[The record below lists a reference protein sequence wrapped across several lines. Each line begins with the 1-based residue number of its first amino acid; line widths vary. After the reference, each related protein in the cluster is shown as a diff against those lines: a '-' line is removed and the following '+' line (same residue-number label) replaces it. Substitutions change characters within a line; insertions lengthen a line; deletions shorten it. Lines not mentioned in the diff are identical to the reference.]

1 MDNLLLIAIEADKEA
16 VNRQKT
22 AEPVCKMASSVDDV
36 QKAVL
41 NIAIGLGKLSSEVAE
56 VAEIAKV
63 AANKK
68 MPKPAKPSDY
78 VMDVVRDDKDKITR
92 IDVRVV

>member
-1 MDNLLLIAIEADKEA
+1 MNNLLLIAIEADKEA
-16 VNRQKT
+16 VKKHKP
-22 AEPVCKMASSVDDV
+22 AEQHCKMADSVEDV

-41 NIAIGLGKLSSEVAE
+41 NIAQSVNALRSDVAD

-68 MPKPAKPSDY
+68 TPKPPKPCDY
-78 VMDVVRDDKDKITR
+78 VMDVVRAKDGKIER
-92 IDVRVV
+92 IDVRAV

>member
-1 MDNLLLIAIEADKEA
+1 MDNLLLIAIEADREA

-41 NIAIGLGKLSSEVAE
+41 NIAQSVNALRSDVAD

-68 MPKPAKPSDY
+68 IPKPAKPCDY
-78 VMDVVRDDKDKITR
+78 VMDVVRAKDGKIER
-92 IDVRVV
+92 IDVRAV